1 MNDNTSGTEAGKL
14 FCELHNHFLLTK
26 TLKDPVQVTLNQKEI
41 LILHRKWKDAA
52 CKEITEQ
59 LLPKLLPLFGDH
71 VYQII
76 LFDTGDI
83 FNISLAVLLTNYSA
97 ESYEMIRENLYDL
110 IEVYSETH
118 TCSISTLTA
127 SYPLSQ
133 THPLY
138 SEITAGTILWQQ
150 EESTDV

>member
-1 MNDNTSGTEAGKL
+1 MNNNTNPNTEAGKL

-52 CKEITEQ
+52 CKEIIEQ
-59 LLPKLLPLFGDH
+59 LLPELLPLFGDH

-76 LFDTGDI
+76 LFDAGDI
-83 FNISLAVLLTNYSA
+83 FNVSLAILLTGYSTGA
-97 ESYEMIRENLYDL
+97 YEIIREDLYDL
-110 IEVYSETH
+110 IESYSETH

-138 SEITAGTILWQQ
+138 SEITAGTVIWQRPD
-150 EESTDV
+150 SN

>member
-59 LLPKLLPLFGDH
+59 LLPNLLPLFGDH

-76 LFDTGDI
+76 LFDAGDI
-83 FNISLAVLLTNYSA
+83 FNISLAILLTDYSA
-97 ESYEMIRENLYDL
+97 EMYDMIRENLYDL
-110 IEVYSETH
+110 IESYSETH

-127 SYPLSQ
+127 SYPLSDK
-133 THPLY
+133 HPLH
-138 SEITAGTILWQQ
+138 SKISAGTIIWQRPDN
-150 EESTDV
+150 S

>member
-76 LFDTGDI
+76 LFDAGDI
-83 FNISLAVLLTNYSA
+83 FNISLAILLTDYSA
-97 ESYEMIRENLYDL
+97 EMYDMIRENLYDL
-110 IEVYSETH
+110 IESYSETH
-118 TCSISTLTA
+118 TCSLSTLTA
-127 SYPLSQ
+127 SYPLSP

-138 SEITAGTILWQQ
+138 SKISAGTIIWQRPDN
-150 EESTDV
+150 S

>member
-14 FCELHNHFLLTK
+14 FCDLHKHFLLVK
-26 TLKDPVQVTLNQKEI
+26 ALKDPIQIAVNQKKI
-41 LILHRKWKDAA
+41 LILHSKWKEAA

-59 LLPKLLPLFGDH
+59 LLPELLPLFENH

-76 LFDTGDI
+76 LFDAGDI

-97 ESYEMIRENLYDL
+97 ESYEMIRENLYAL

-138 SEITAGTILWQQ
+138 SEITAGTIIWQRPD
-150 EESTDV
+150 SN

>member
-1 MNDNTSGTEAGKL
+1 MSKSISVTEAGKV
-14 FCELHNHFLLTK
+14 FCELHKHFLLTK
-26 TLKDPVQVTLNQKEI
+26 TLKDPTQVYLNQKEI

-59 LLPKLLPLFGDH
+59 LLPELLSLFGDH
-71 VYQII
+71 TYQVV
-76 LFDTGDI
+76 LFDAGDI
-83 FNISLAVLLTNYSA
+83 FNISLAILLTGYSVEA
-97 ESYEMIRENLYDL
+97 YEIIREDLYNL
-110 IEVYSETH
+110 IEGYSETH